1 MKVTLISHTPEP
13 EKLVAIAGKLCYSSS
28 DIGSLKDG
36 LTDDKIK
43 NYVKMLVSIGH
54 ESVMEH
60 VSFTFGIEGISR
72 ACSHQLVRHRIASYS
87 QKSQR
92 YVNESGFEFITPP
105 AIHEVPEAEAEYM
118 KMISEITESY
128 NKISDLLTDHHKSNF
143 INEGLDEKTALSKAR
158 KMANEDARFI
168 LPNACETKIV
178 VTMNV
183 RSLFNFFRHRCCNR
197 AQWEIRNVA
206 NEMLRLCL
214 EVAPNIFCN
223 TGASCVSEG
232 KCPEGKMSCG
242 KMAEMKKQFADLRG
256 TKND

>member
-168 LPNACETKIV
+168 LPNACETKII

-197 AQWEIRNVA
+197 AQWEIRDIA

-256 TKND
+256 TQND